1 MENEKVIKL
10 QDAIKIGEYHNSY
23 LSNIVNNYPK
33 DIESLKREFLSFAPK
48 ELSEEITNDIFSYF
62 ENDLEKQNQIIFEN
76 LNSQTSVSLYKEIS
90 EIVSNVT
97 SYREVSSKLDE
108 KLSEIEEQV
117 GRDKE
122 ILLTLVETSR
132 ASLKFWLPTSEGGD
146 GNGDVV
152 LEQFP
157 TATARR
163 QVNWGQIGYADG
175 AGAVGVLIR
184 TWYLAAWGP
193 LSWGTILGAI
203 GWGAAWGSGTAL
215 LYQLM

>member
-1 MENEKVIKL
+1 MESEKVISL
-10 QDAIKIGEYHNSY
+10 QDAIKIGELHNSY

-62 ENDLEKQNQIIFEN
+62 ENDIEKQNQIIIEN
-76 LNSQTSVSLYKEIS
+76 LSSQTSVSLYKEIS

-97 SYREVSSKLDE
+97 SYREVSLRLDE
-108 KLSEIEEQV
+108 KLSDIEKEV

-146 GNGDVV
+146 GNGDIVI
-152 LEQFP
+152 EQFP
-157 TATARR
+157 NATARR

-175 AGAVGVLIR
+175 AVAVGVLIR

>member
-1 MENEKVIKL
+1 M
-10 QDAIKIGEYHNSY
+10 
-23 LSNIVNNYPK
+23 NNYPK
-33 DIESLKREFLSFAPK
+33 DIESLKREFLGFAPK
-48 ELSEEITNDIFSYF
+48 ELSEEITNDIFYYF
-62 ENDLEKQNQIIFEN
+62 ENDLEKQNQIIIEN
-76 LNSQTSVSLYKEIS
+76 LNSQTSISLFKEIN

-108 KLSEIEEQV
+108 KLSEVEKEV

-122 ILLTLVETSR
+122 ILFTLIETSR
-132 ASLKFWLPTSEGGD
+132 ASLKFWLPISEGGN
-146 GNGDVV
+146 GNGDIV
-152 LEQFP
+152 LGQFP
-157 TATARR
+157 STTARK

-203 GWGAAWGSGTAL
+203 GWGAAWGSGTSL
-215 LYQLM
+215 LYQLMS

>member
-1 MENEKVIKL
+1 MENEKVISL
-10 QDAIKIGEYHNSY
+10 QDAIKIGEFHNSY

-33 DIESLKREFLSFAPK
+33 DIESLKREFLNFAPK

-62 ENDLEKQNQIIFEN
+62 ENDIEKQNQIIIEN
-76 LNSQTSVSLYKEIS
+76 LSSQTSVSLYKEIS

-97 SYREVSSKLDE
+97 SYREVSLRLDE
-108 KLSEIEEQV
+108 KLSDIEKEV

-146 GNGDVV
+146 GNGDIVI
-152 LEQFP
+152 EQFP
-157 TATARR
+157 NATARR

>member
-1 MENEKVIKL
+1 MESEKVISL
-10 QDAIKIGEYHNSY
+10 QDAIKIGELHNSY

-62 ENDLEKQNQIIFEN
+62 ENDIEKQNQIIIEN
-76 LNSQTSVSLYKEIS
+76 LSSQTSVSLYKEIS

-97 SYREVSSKLDE
+97 SYREVSLRLDE
-108 KLSEIEEQV
+108 KLSDIEKEV

-146 GNGDVV
+146 GNGDIVI
-152 LEQFP
+152 EQFP
-157 TATARR
+157 NATARR